1 MRVLFTAAFSLILLA
16 GCSEEAR
23 ESHQPSSG
31 EKGFNFGI
39 DVDHKLSPEQI
50 GTSFDYFDS
59 QYEIA
64 KKGGDVDCEGL
75 MSKVVRLKHG
85 RHMAESH
92 GEFTQDVD
100 VMDYM
105 ALTSNNFIDIG
116 VCVSEIEQKRIS
128 MCGEAADIVA
138 DVEKK
143 NAMLSEE
150 ERDGGFSYG
159 YSVSHAVKMFCD
171 I

>member
-1 MRVLFTAAFSLILLA
+1 MRIISIIALPLILLT

-23 ESHQPSSG
+23 ESHRVSNG
-31 EKGFNFGI
+31 EKGFNLVI
-39 DVDHKLSPEQI
+39 DVEHKLSPEQI
-50 GTSFDYFDS
+50 GTSFDYFDG

-64 KKGGDVDCEGL
+64 KNGGDVDCEGL
-75 MSKVVRLKHG
+75 ISKVAKLKSN
-85 RHMAESH
+85 RHMVESH
-92 GEFTQDVD
+92 GDFSQDID

-105 ALTSNNFIDIG
+105 ALTSNNFIDVG
-116 VCVSEIEQKRIS
+116 ACVSEIEQKRIS

-143 NAMLSEE
+143 NAVLSDE
-150 ERDGGFSYG
+150 ERDSGFSYG

>member
-23 ESHQPSSG
+23 ESHRISSG
-31 EKGFNFGI
+31 EKGFNLGL

-105 ALTSNNFIDIG
+105 ALTSNNFIENSKSCKNITAPNLYRPVEQVFGTVDFCRCFHLRDI
-116 VCVSEIEQKRIS
+116 ST
-128 MCGEAADIVA
+128 
-138 DVEKK
+138 
-143 NAMLSEE
+143 
-150 ERDGGFSYG
+150 
-159 YSVSHAVKMFCD
+159 
-171 I
+171 